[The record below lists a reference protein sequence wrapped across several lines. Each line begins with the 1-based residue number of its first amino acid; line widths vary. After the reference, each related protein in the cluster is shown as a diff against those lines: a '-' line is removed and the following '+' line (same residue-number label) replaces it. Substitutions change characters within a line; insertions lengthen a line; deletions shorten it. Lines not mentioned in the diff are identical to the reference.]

1 MAAGLTYTPIQILD
15 ANGDAT
21 AGESLAFLSSAS
33 QPQPFSNPVTSGA
46 LSTTTVSSGTG
57 KQNPAA
63 YQVTVYGVW
72 TSDATNNV
80 ATLTVALSP
89 DNTTYSNVQVYSL
102 AAAVNNTGA
111 VALPITLV
119 LPAGWYMKFTS
130 VHGTVGTLT
139 YA

>member
-1 MAAGLTYTPIQILD
+1 MAVGATYSADLID
-15 ANGDAT
+15 ANGYIQKGNVLT
-21 AGESLAFLSSAS
+21 FLNSAN
-33 QPQPFSNPVTSGA
+33 QPQPAANAQTSGA

-63 YQVTVYGVW
+63 NQVTMYGVF
-72 TSDATNNV
+72 TGDATNNV
-80 ATLTVALSP
+80 STCTIALSP
-89 DNTTYSNVQVYSL
+89 DNTTYSNVQVISL

-111 VALPITLV
+111 IAVPITLV
-119 LPAGWYMKFTS
+119 LPQGWYMKFTS